1 MSEDDDGDF
10 SSVCEKEFSD
20 DLIMAWARVSFIDV
34 LDFES
39 ICVSMYFHLM
49 VVFVF
54 TLCDRKIKTICYRL
68 YVVFMLCPF
77 PNEEVN

>member
-1 MSEDDDGDF
+1 MSEDDDDDF

-34 LDFES
+34 LDFEA
-39 ICVSMYFHLM
+39 IRVSMYFHLM

-54 TLCDRKIKTICYRL
+54 TL
-68 YVVFMLCPF
+68 
-77 PNEEVN
+77 